1 MKVVVK
7 FDKMWP
13 ISEIENYIANPK
25 DEKYSDMRDDV
36 FLELLACAEY
46 YAAARKRGD
55 NDVQVECMNEYAASD
70 IASGIEDYFYQ
81 EMYDGYS
88 DYYTEQIHAYTA
100 TMCQKAEEQAAK
112 PVEAPAESPKLE
124 LLKGA

>member
-36 FLELLACAEY
+36 FLELLACAGC

-55 NDVQVECMNEYAASD
+55 NDVQVECMNEYAAAD
-70 IASGIEDYFYQ
+70 IASGIEDYFYDGL
-81 EMYDGYS
+81 YDDYCE
-88 DYYTEQIHAYTA
+88 YYTNQIAEHAVA
-100 TMCQKAEEQAAK
+100 ICQKTEEQAEK
-112 PVEAPAESPKLE
+112 PVEAPAESPKLDQ
-124 LLKGA
+124 AS

>member
-70 IASGIEDYFYQ
+70 EAWQ
-81 EMYDGYS
+81 H
-88 DYYTEQIHAYTA
+88 TLTA
-100 TMCQKAEEQAAK
+100 MGNTVSSWLTSINSNVTIRYERSK
-112 PVEAPAESPKLE
+112 
-124 LLKGA
+124 